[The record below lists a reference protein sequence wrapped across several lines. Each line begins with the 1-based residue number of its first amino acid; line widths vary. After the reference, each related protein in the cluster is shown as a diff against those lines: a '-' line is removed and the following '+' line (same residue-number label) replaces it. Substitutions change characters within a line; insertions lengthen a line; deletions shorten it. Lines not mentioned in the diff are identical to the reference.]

1 MHSVDVTQETDTKAL
16 TKVQACATWGYEP
29 CSCQDSYEHYQMSKA
44 EHPDREKHN
53 TQIRCTDI
61 LV

>member
-1 MHSVDVTQETDTKAL
+1 MYLVHMTQETDTKAI
-16 TKVQACATWGYEP
+16 TKVTTWGYKP
-29 CSCQDSYEHYQMSKA
+29 STCQDSYEHYQMSKA
-44 EHPDREKHN
+44 GHPVREKHS